1 MAISAAIALPVILF
15 AGDLAAT
22 AEFATNAELMSVILM
37 MTTIVTL
44 GGVLTFVL
52 TKTTGAVFA
61 SQCSYAITF
70 FGITWSLVLLRES
83 ITIWSWIALSL
94 VVLGLVIVG
103 PKREAEL
110 EIPVELR
117 V

>member
-1 MAISAAIALPVILF
+1 M
-15 AGDLAAT
+15 
-22 AEFATNAELMSVILM
+22 
-37 MTTIVTL
+37 
-44 GGVLTFVL
+44 
-52 TKTTGAVFA
+52 
-61 SQCSYAITF
+61 
-70 FGITWSLVLLRES
+70 LLRKS